1 MKKYLLIISCL
12 LIISTSWSQ
21 DFKEILDSALQHPF
35 LETQQKDIEI
45 QKSLSKTGF
54 DLAPTNID
62 YFFGH
67 INEIDKID
75 YSLIV
80 TQSFYL
86 PTYYKRQT
94 DLLKSNVS
102 VQESEFILQ
111 KNEYIKNVKL
121 AYYQLAFEQTSLLHY
136 QDLDSLYTEM
146 ERVVGKQLDLGV
158 IDYSIQANFIL
169 EAQQTH
175 LLAHQK
181 ELAVQIA
188 LSQLQEFIPQKLTK
202 VNTPN
207 LTSLTF
213 TKTENTSNPLLKL
226 NQEKVI
232 AQEKSVAVAKNEL
245 AIEWN
250 AGYTNKLMADKIVSE
265 YNVGIS
271 IPIIRKAQKAKIE
284 AQKLS
289 YQQSLLNQEA
299 ITLKLEAKIEQVYQQ
314 YLMHQESIV
323 FYEKN
328 ALPLMEQLI
337 KTAKI
342 KYQNGE
348 IDFLTYAQ
356 NLQKS
361 IQIELNHLSAILL
374 INQSVIE
381 LEYLTGKFQH

>member
-1 MKKYLLIISCL
+1 MKKYLLIISYL
-12 LIISTSWSQ
+12 LVSSTSWSQ

-35 LETQQKDIEI
+35 LKTQQKDIDI

-54 DLAPTNID
+54 DLTPTNID

-67 INEIDKID
+67 INEIDEID

-86 PTYYKRQT
+86 PRYYKRQK
-94 DLLKSNVS
+94 DLLNSNIS
-102 VQESEFILQ
+102 VQENEFILQ

-146 ERVVGKQLDLGV
+146 ERVVEEQLELGA

-188 LSQLQEFIPQKLTK
+188 LNQLQEFVPQKLTE

-213 TKTENTSNPLLKL
+213 TKIENRSNPLLNL
-226 NQEKVI
+226 NEEKVI
-232 AQEKSVAVAKNEL
+232 AHEKSVEASKNEL

-265 YNVGIS
+265 YNVGVS

-289 YQQSLLNQEA
+289 YQQSLLNKEA
-299 ITLKLEAKIEQVYQQ
+299 LSLKLAAKIEQAYQQ
-314 YLMHQESIV
+314 YLMHQESII
-323 FYEKN
+323 FYEKK

-337 KTAKI
+337 KTSKI
-342 KYQNGE
+342 KYQKGE

-374 INQSVIE
+374 VNQSVIE
-381 LEYLTGKFQH
+381 LEYLTGDFQH